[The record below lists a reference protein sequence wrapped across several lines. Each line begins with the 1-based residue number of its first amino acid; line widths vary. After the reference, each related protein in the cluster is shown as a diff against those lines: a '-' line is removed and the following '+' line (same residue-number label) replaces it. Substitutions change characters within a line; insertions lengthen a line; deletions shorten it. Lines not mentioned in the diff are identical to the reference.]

1 MYADSDRNARSHR
14 TRRGNILIDMLLSL
28 WIVTLFLPMIPTVVR
43 FLSRQDW
50 VMRSAQNQIQ
60 LQQLR
65 RLLLSSGSIE
75 VHGDQLTFDAEG
87 QTRRLVQNGSWLLV
101 QPGTWIFFDQVE
113 SVRFEQRQSQIW
125 MHLTGERGEWE
136 AIVGDAG

>member
-1 MYADSDRNARSHR
+1 MHADSDRNARSCR
-14 TRRGNILIDMLLSL
+14 TRRGNILIDLLLSL

-50 VMRSAQNQIQ
+50 VMRSAQDQIQ

-65 RLLLSSGSIE
+65 RLLLGSGSIE
-75 VHGDQLTFDAEG
+75 VHDDQLTFDAEG

-125 MHLTGERGEWE
+125 MHLPGERGEWE

>member
-1 MYADSDRNARSHR
+1 MDRHAVSADDSN
-14 TRRGNILIDMLLSL
+14 RRQISQPAGLGN
-28 WIVTLFLPMIPTVVR
+28 
-43 FLSRQDW
+43 
-50 VMRSAQNQIQ
+50 
-60 LQQLR
+60 LR

-75 VHGDQLTFDAEG
+75 VHDDQLTFDAEG